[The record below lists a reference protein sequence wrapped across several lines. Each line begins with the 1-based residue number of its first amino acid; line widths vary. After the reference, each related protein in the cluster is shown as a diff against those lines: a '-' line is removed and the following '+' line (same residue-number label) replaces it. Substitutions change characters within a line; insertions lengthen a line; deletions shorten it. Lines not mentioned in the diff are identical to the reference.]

1 MSARAH
7 VGRGGPAF
15 SSLHDGE
22 VDAVV
27 HAAVL
32 GDRRE
37 DGLVVRRGVD
47 REEAVGARGEAL
59 AHVGGDDA
67 VAVRGRVDAL
77 EEGEIGRLRGLRLVE
92 RGEGLDDDVRV
103 ADDFF
108 GVVEL
113 RGRGVVV
120 ELRVGEG
127 AELGGR
133 AARQWADQQRAMLVL
148 RRTCMFLTLSL
159 MVKASFAFNLPKF
172 CGNTNLALGRFA
184 LGMMRPMGTTLH
196 EPVRICLPSVK
207 GTFWVRQKLIKL
219 FFEVSEGT

>member
-1 MSARAH
+1 MNKSCPRAH

-15 SSLHDGE
+15 SALHDGE

-47 REEAVGARGEAL
+47 REEAVRARGEAL
-59 AHVGGDDA
+59 GHVGGHDA

-77 EEGEIGRLRGLRLVE
+77 EEGERFRVGGLRLVE

-103 ADDFF
+103 PDD
-108 GVVEL
+108 GARVVDL

-120 ELRVGEG
+120 GLRVGEG
-127 AELGGR
+127 AELWGTRGGASVCGPTAR
-133 AARQWADQQRAMLVL
+133 DARSAAHLHVLNLELDGEGLVRL
-148 RRTCMFLTLSL
+148 
-159 MVKASFAFNLPKF
+159 
-172 CGNTNLALGRFA
+172 
-184 LGMMRPMGTTLH
+184 
-196 EPVRICLPSVK
+196 
-207 GTFWVRQKLIKL
+207 
-219 FFEVSEGT
+219 